1 MELQVGNNVM
11 RLFSLLY
18 IAASPI
24 HYFSCLLLL
33 MLVVI
38 IYIYIY
44 IYITV
49 SLIFSQLML
58 KMAEKKSENV
68 AKCSEIGSEKSDILA

>member
-18 IAASPI
+18 IAASPTLHV
-24 HYFSCLLLL
+24 HYFSCVLLL

-38 IYIYIY
+38 IYIYISPY
-44 IYITV
+44 
-49 SLIFSQLML
+49 L
-58 KMAEKKSENV
+58 
-68 AKCSEIGSEKSDILA
+68 